1 MLQSLSYLC
10 GPRNTTYT
18 SIHNCTDIGQ
28 FVQQQENVEDKL
40 YVGQAGLSEAV
51 YVWVQ
56 DRKAAEKHRTKMYPR
71 GH

>member
-51 YVWVQ
+51 WY
-56 DRKAAEKHRTKMYPR
+56 RTERLQKSTGQRCIPGVIRM
-71 GH
+71 